1 MNYLAGIRYLVVFG
15 TILITGCG
23 QVTVKAAQ
31 TQEISKNP
39 ESTNWKQLSD
49 AEWKKRLTPAQY
61 QVMRQKGT
69 EMAFT
74 GKYWDLHDSGKYQCA
89 SCGAELFSSQ
99 SKFDS
104 GTGWPSFT
112 KPEKPNEVS
121 IVEDNSLGISRKEAI
136 CTRCQAHL
144 GHVFDDGP
152 SPEGKRYCINSVS
165 LAFKPAGSNK
175 IANSPSTKTEDQQS
189 VNKDLPLY
197 TVAQDKDEL
206 SKGKQVAYFAAGCFW
221 GVEDAFKE
229 IKGIKSTVVGYT
241 GGKLENPTY
250 QDVCSHGTGHAEAVR
265 VVFDPKII
273 SYEKLIE
280 QFLKL
285 HNPTTL
291 NRQGPDVGDQ
301 YRSAIFYTNEDQL
314 ALAKKTIASEQA
326 NMKEKIVT
334 SLEPFQ
340 KFYSA
345 EDYHQDYFQKNPG
358 PSCHIRK

>member
-1 MNYLAGIRYLVVFG
+1 MKYLAGIPYLVVFG

-23 QVTVKAAQ
+23 QITVKAAQ
-31 TQEISKNP
+31 TPEISCNP
-39 ESTNWKQLSD
+39 ESTDWKRLSD
-49 AEWKKRLTPAQY
+49 AEWKKRLTKAQY

-89 SCGAELFSSQ
+89 SCGTELFSSQ
-99 SKFDS
+99 NKFDS

-112 KPEKPNEVS
+112 KPVQQKEVA
-121 IVEDNSLGISRKEAI
+121 IVEDNSLGITRKEAI
-136 CTRCQAHL
+136 CAKCQAHL

-165 LAFKPAGSNK
+165 LAFKPARGDK
-175 IANSPSTKTEDQQS
+175 ITDSPSAKAGDKLS
-189 VNKDLPLY
+189 VNKDLPFY
-197 TVAQDKDEL
+197 TAAQDKAEL

-229 IKGIKSTVVGYT
+229 IKGISSTVVGYT
-241 GGKLENPTY
+241 GGKSNNPTY
-250 QDVCSHGTGHAEAVR
+250 QDVCSHGTGHAETIR
-265 VVFDPKII
+265 VVFDPQIVT
-273 SYEKLIE
+273 YEKLVDH
-280 QFLKL
+280 FLKL

-301 YRSAIFYTNEDQL
+301 YRSAIFYTDENQL
-314 ALAKKTIASEQA
+314 ASAKKIIAFEQKS
-326 NMKEKIVT
+326 MKEKIVT
-334 SLEPFQ
+334 SLEPFH

-358 PSCHIRK
+358 PSCHRRN